1 MKDYYYLLGLK
12 QSASVDEIKN
22 QYNIW
27 SACFGYLSYR
37 NTNGAGELFDERL
50 KEMQEAYEVLINPEQ
65 RNIYDLEYS
74 KKSESSFKI

>member
-12 QSASVDEIKN
+12 QSASVDDIKK
-22 QYNIW
+22 QYDIW
-27 SACFGYLSYR
+27 SACFRYLSYR
-37 NTNGAGELFDERL
+37 NTNDAGELFDERL

-74 KKSESSFKI
+74 KKSESSINI